1 MQWFLEHLFGYST
14 EKVDLTP
21 SSTLFLELELV
32 ELDVF
37 GRKIYG
43 AGEVELLLLLRSAA
57 KHPLYIYIEVF
68 ALGQNTTQ
76 ERRRRSEALPL
87 PCFEK

>member
-57 KHPLYIYIEVF
+57 KHPLYIEAF
-68 ALGQNTTQ
+68 ALGHNTTQ

>member
-57 KHPLYIYIEVF
+57 KHPLYI
-68 ALGQNTTQ
+68 
-76 ERRRRSEALPL
+76 
-87 PCFEK
+87 